1 MHERKLGCELPAP
14 LALSFIGDAQHSLY
28 VRRMLV
34 GRGLS
39 KSGDLSSLS
48 LSYVTCEAQ
57 ARMFSRIE
65 HLLLEDEREVFRRAS
80 NSGHLNR
87 PRHASARD
95 YRTATGFEAVIGML
109 SWIGDDER
117 LNMLLDIAHADGDI
131 TDNKK
136 TEATNDGGTE

>member
-1 MHERKLGCELPAP
+1 MHDKMLGCELPAP

-48 LSYVTCEAQ
+48 LSYVTAEAQ
-57 ARMFSRIE
+57 ARMFARIE
-65 HLLLEDEREVFRRAS
+65 HLLLEDERDVFRRAS

-87 PRHASARD
+87 PRHASAKD

-109 SWIGDDER
+109 SWIGDTER
-117 LNMLLDIAHADGDI
+117 LNMLLDVAHAEDEPSSDSTAPEI
-131 TDNKK
+131 D
-136 TEATNDGGTE
+136 